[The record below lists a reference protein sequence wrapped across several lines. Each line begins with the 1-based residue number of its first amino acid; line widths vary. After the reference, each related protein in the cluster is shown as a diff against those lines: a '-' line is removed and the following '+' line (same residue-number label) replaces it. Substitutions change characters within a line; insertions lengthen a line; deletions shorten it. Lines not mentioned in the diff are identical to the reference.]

1 MLLRGANSAFW
12 WAGNS
17 LLLLE
22 FFTWNNVAKKILP
35 NFGSSEAANK
45 SDGFWYK
52 NKIETYQSK
61 QEKQHDPIQTMST
74 RDANHLQTYKPQD
87 LCKKC
92 LGSQAGLS
100 M

>member
-1 MLLRGANSAFW
+1 M
-12 WAGNS
+12 GNPKDLDPKNLTPRTRS
-17 LLLLE
+17 M
-22 FFTWNNVAKKILP
+22 NNVAKKILP

-45 SDGFWYK
+45 SDGFWSK